1 MSTSKSS
8 GTQNK
13 QSARD
18 SEEEVAR
25 KRSGADKSANTSADK
40 SADEKSRTRA
50 GTGKGAGGGA
60 KQKQGH

>member
-1 MSTSKSS
+1 MMSQSKSG

-13 QSARD
+13 QSANE
-18 SEEEVAR
+18 SEADLA
-25 KRSGADKSANTSADK
+25 KRRVSKADKSSHDHMQ
-40 SADEKSRTRA
+40 RTKA

>member
-1 MSTSKSS
+1 MSPSKSS
-8 GTQNK
+8 GTQNR

-18 SEEEVAR
+18 SEEEVAK
-25 KRSGADKSANTSADK
+25 KRSGSADKSAVK
-40 SADEKSRTRA
+40 SADEKSRARA